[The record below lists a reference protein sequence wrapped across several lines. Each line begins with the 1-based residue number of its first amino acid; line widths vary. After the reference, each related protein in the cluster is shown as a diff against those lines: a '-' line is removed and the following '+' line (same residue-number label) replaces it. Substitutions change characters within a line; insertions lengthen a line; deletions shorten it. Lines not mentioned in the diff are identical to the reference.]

1 MTQMIPE
8 QPTQVEA
15 EAVTSVWKPAR
26 RITTFSVGLVLVA
39 ILVLTA
45 LLAPWLAPFDPN
57 IQHIELR
64 LLPPSEI
71 HWLGTDGFG
80 RDLLSRVVYGAR
92 PTLLLVSL
100 ILVLTIPVGLLI
112 GISAGYIGG
121 WYERIVMR
129 LTDIVMSLPSLVM
142 ALALVAILG
151 PGLMNGALALAFT
164 SWPPFARQ
172 ARAETLALRR
182 SDYLAAAR
190 MQGIGGLRLM
200 FGHILPLCL
209 PSAVVRA
216 ALSLGGII
224 LASAGLGF
232 LGMGIQPP
240 TAEWGSMVAE
250 GSKVIFDQWWVAA
263 APGGAILFASLA
275 FNLLGDGLRDKM
287 DPRHGN

>member
-1 MTQMIPE
+1 MTQHLSDAEIVT
-8 QPTQVEA
+8 PTPRRRRLTTLQIG
-15 EAVTSVWKPAR
+15 VT
-26 RITTFSVGLVLVA
+26 LVA

-45 LLAPWLAPFDPN
+45 LLAPLLAPFDPN
-57 IQHIELR
+57 AQTISAR
-64 LLPPSEI
+64 LLPPSAA
-71 HWLGTDGFG
+71 HWFGTDGFG
-80 RDLLSRVVYGAR
+80 RDLLSRVIYGAR

-112 GISAGYIGG
+112 GIVAGYLGG
-121 WYERIVMR
+121 WTERVLMR
-129 LTDIVMSLPSLVM
+129 ITDIFLSLPNLVI
-142 ALALVAILG
+142 ALALVSILG
-151 PGLMNGALALAFT
+151 PGLLNGALALALT

-190 MQGIGGLRLM
+190 MQGITGLRLM

-224 LASAGLGF
+224 LSAAGLGF
-232 LGMGIQPP
+232 LGMGVQPP

-275 FNLLGDGLRDKM
+275 FNLTGDGLRDRL
-287 DPRHGN
+287 DTRHGN

>member
-1 MTQMIPE
+1 MTQHFSDIEFVTPLRRH
-8 QPTQVEA
+8 VR
-15 EAVTSVWKPAR
+15 VTSLT
-26 RITTFSVGLVLVA
+26 IGGTLVA
-39 ILVLTA
+39 ILVLSA
-45 LLAPWLAPFDPN
+45 LLAPLLTSFDPN
-57 IQHIELR
+57 AQMMSAR
-64 LLPPSEI
+64 LLPPSSA

-80 RDLLSRVVYGAR
+80 RDLLSRVIYGAR

-112 GISAGYIGG
+112 GMCAGYLGG
-121 WYERIVMR
+121 WTERLLMR
-129 LTDIVMSLPSLVM
+129 LTDTFLSLPNLVI

-151 PGLMNGALALAFT
+151 PGLLNGALALALT

-190 MQGIGGLRLM
+190 MQGINGLRLM
-200 FGHILPLCL
+200 CGHILPLCL

-224 LASAGLGF
+224 LSAAGLGF
-232 LGMGIQPP
+232 LGMGVQPP

-263 APGGAILFASLA
+263 APGGAILFANLA
-275 FNLLGDGLRDKM
+275 FNLTGDGLRDRL
-287 DPRHGN
+287 DSRNAN

>member
-8 QPTQVEA
+8 QPTQIEA
-15 EAVTSVWKPAR
+15 ENETRVWKPAR
-26 RITTFSVGLVLVA
+26 RITALSIGTVLVA

-57 IQHIELR
+57 IQHIEMR
-64 LLPPSEI
+64 LLPPSHA

-100 ILVLTIPVGLLI
+100 ILILTIPVGMLI

-190 MQGIGGLRLM
+190 MQGIGGFRLM

>member
-1 MTQMIPE
+1 MTQQLHELESVRPRRRR
-8 QPTQVEA
+8 A
-15 EAVTSVWKPAR
+15 RVTSLS
-26 RITTFSVGLVLVA
+26 IGLTLVV
-39 ILVLTA
+39 ILIAMA

-57 IQHIELR
+57 VQTINQR
-64 LLPPSEI
+64 LLPPSAL
-71 HWLGTDGFG
+71 HWFGTDGFG
-80 RDLLSRVVYGAR
+80 RDLLSRVIYGAR

-112 GISAGYIGG
+112 GITAGYVGG
-121 WYERIVMR
+121 WTERVLMR
-129 LTDIVMSLPSLVM
+129 ITDIFLSLPNLVI
-142 ALALVAILG
+142 ALALVAMLG
-151 PGLMNGALALAFT
+151 PGLMNGALALALT

-190 MQGIGGLRLM
+190 MQGITGLRLM

-209 PSAVVRA
+209 PTAVVRA

-224 LASAGLGF
+224 PSAAGLGF
-232 LGMGIQPP
+232 LGMGVQPP

-263 APGGAILFASLA
+263 APGAAILFASLA
-275 FNLLGDGLRDKM
+275 FNLTGDGLRDRL
-287 DPRHGN
+287 DTRHAK

>member
-1 MTQMIPE
+1 MTQQLSELETVRPRRRR
-8 QPTQVEA
+8 A
-15 EAVTSVWKPAR
+15 RVTSLT
-26 RITTFSVGLVLVA
+26 IGLTLVV
-39 ILVLTA
+39 IVVVMA
-45 LLAPWLAPFDPN
+45 LFAPLLAPFDPN
-57 IQHIELR
+57 AQVIAQR
-64 LLPPSEI
+64 LQAPSAL
-71 HWLGTDGFG
+71 HWFGTDGFG
-80 RDLLSRVVYGAR
+80 RDLLSRVIYGAR

-112 GISAGYIGG
+112 GITAGYVGG
-121 WYERIVMR
+121 WTERVLMR
-129 LTDIVMSLPSLVM
+129 ITDIFLSLPNLVI
-142 ALALVAILG
+142 ALALVAMLG
-151 PGLMNGALALAFT
+151 PGLMNGALALALT

-190 MQGIGGLRLM
+190 MQGITGLRLM

-209 PSAVVRA
+209 PTAVVRA

-224 LASAGLGF
+224 LSAAGLGF
-232 LGMGIQPP
+232 LGMGVQPP

-275 FNLLGDGLRDKM
+275 FNLTGDGLRDRL
-287 DPRHGN
+287 DTRHAK

>member
-15 EAVTSVWKPAR
+15 EADTSVWKPTR

-64 LLPPSEI
+64 
-71 HWLGTDGFG
+71 LGTDGFG

-112 GISAGYIGG
+112 GISAGYVGG

>member
-1 MTQMIPE
+1 MTQHLSD
-8 QPTQVEA
+8 A
-15 EAVTSVWKPAR
+15 ETVAPVGR
-26 RITTFSVGLVLVA
+26 RRRRLTTLFVGGALVA
-39 ILVLTA
+39 ILVMMA
-45 LLAPWLAPFDPN
+45 LFDPN
-57 IQHIELR
+57 AQTISAR
-64 LLPPSEI
+64 LLPPSAL
-71 HWLGTDGFG
+71 HWFGTDGFG
-80 RDLLSRVVYGAR
+80 RDLLSRVIYGAR

-100 ILVLTIPVGLLI
+100 ILLLTIPVGLLV
-112 GISAGYIGG
+112 GIMAGYLGG
-121 WYERIVMR
+121 WTERVLMR
-129 LTDIVMSLPSLVM
+129 ITDIFLSLPNLVI
-142 ALALVAILG
+142 ALALVSILG
-151 PGLMNGALALAFT
+151 PGLLNGALALALT

-190 MQGIGGLRLM
+190 MQGITGLRLM

-224 LASAGLGF
+224 LSAAGLGF
-232 LGMGIQPP
+232 LGMGVQPP

-275 FNLLGDGLRDKM
+275 FNLTGDGLRDRL
-287 DPRHGN
+287 DTRHGN

>member
-1 MTQMIPE
+1 MTQHLSD
-8 QPTQVEA
+8 A
-15 EAVTSVWKPAR
+15 ETVAPVGR
-26 RITTFSVGLVLVA
+26 RRRRLTTLFVGGALVA
-39 ILVLTA
+39 ILVMMA
-45 LLAPWLAPFDPN
+45 LFAPLLAPFDPN
-57 IQHIELR
+57 AQTISAR
-64 LLPPSEI
+64 LLPPSAL
-71 HWLGTDGFG
+71 HWFGTDGFG
-80 RDLLSRVVYGAR
+80 RDLLSRVIYGAR

-100 ILVLTIPVGLLI
+100 ILLLTIPVGLLV
-112 GISAGYIGG
+112 GIMAGYLGG
-121 WYERIVMR
+121 WTERVLMR
-129 LTDIVMSLPSLVM
+129 ITDIFLSLPNLVI
-142 ALALVAILG
+142 ALALVSILG
-151 PGLMNGALALAFT
+151 PGLLNGALALALT

-190 MQGIGGLRLM
+190 MQGITGLRLM

-224 LASAGLGF
+224 LSAAGLGF
-232 LGMGIQPP
+232 LGMGVQPP

-275 FNLLGDGLRDKM
+275 FNLTGDGLRDRL
-287 DPRHGN
+287 DTRHGN

>member
-1 MTQMIPE
+1 MTQQLHELESVRPRRRR
-8 QPTQVEA
+8 A
-15 EAVTSVWKPAR
+15 RVTSLS
-26 RITTFSVGLVLVA
+26 IGLTLVA
-39 ILVLTA
+39 ILIAMA

-57 IQHIELR
+57 VQTINQR
-64 LLPPSEI
+64 LLPPSAL
-71 HWLGTDGFG
+71 HWFGTDGFG
-80 RDLLSRVVYGAR
+80 RDLLSRVIYGAR

-112 GISAGYIGG
+112 GITAGYVGG
-121 WYERIVMR
+121 WTERVLMR
-129 LTDIVMSLPSLVM
+129 ITDIFLSLPNLVI
-142 ALALVAILG
+142 ALALVAMLG
-151 PGLMNGALALAFT
+151 PGLMNGALALALT

-190 MQGIGGLRLM
+190 MQGITGLRLM

-209 PSAVVRA
+209 PTAVVRA

-224 LASAGLGF
+224 LSAAGLGF
-232 LGMGIQPP
+232 LGMGVQPP

-263 APGGAILFASLA
+263 APGAAILFASLA
-275 FNLLGDGLRDKM
+275 FNLTGDGLRDRL
-287 DPRHGN
+287 DTRHAK